1 MDIVDSVNTLDTRD
15 NGVTVDI
22 VDTGVILVIVV
33 FLVSVE
39 TWFNVD
45 IVNIWVTVDCGSCC
59 RWGYRLCPS

>member
-1 MDIVDSVNTLDTRD
+1 MDIGD

-45 IVNIWVTVDCGSCC
+45 IVNIWVTVKCGSWC
-59 RWGYRLCPS
+59 RFGYRLCPS